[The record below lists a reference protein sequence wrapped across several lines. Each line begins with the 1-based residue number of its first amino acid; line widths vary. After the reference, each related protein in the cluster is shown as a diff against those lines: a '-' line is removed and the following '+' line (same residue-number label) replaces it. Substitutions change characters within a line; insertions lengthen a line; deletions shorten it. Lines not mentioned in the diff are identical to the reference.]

1 MTKKEF
7 TDKMAERAGISKA
20 DAQKAYDAFLGV
32 TKDYLVAGE
41 RVSFLGLGTFTVCQK
56 EARTARNPRT
66 GEMLE
71 IPARKAV
78 KFKAGADLSKSM
90 K

>member
-20 DAQKAYDAFLGV
+20 DAQKAYDFLGV

>member
-41 RVSFLGLGTFTVCQK
+41 RVS
-56 EARTARNPRT
+56 
-66 GEMLE
+66 
-71 IPARKAV
+71 
-78 KFKAGADLSKSM
+78 
-90 K
+90 